1 MRPLF
6 YIFLF
11 FSLAQSQRNDIY
23 SRPFQSDPEFD
34 IDVQHYD
41 IDLKILD
48 HEKSFIGKTSITFN
62 VIKPYLENIQ
72 FDVETF
78 NVTKVKSEGKE
89 LSFEQKNVH

>member
-41 IDLKILD
+41 IDLKILMAVFRSD
-48 HEKSFIGKTSITFN
+48 FILSSSQSI
-62 VIKPYLENIQ
+62 KY
-72 FDVETF
+72 
-78 NVTKVKSEGKE
+78 S
-89 LSFEQKNVH
+89 